1 MPAAEVVLPVLNERD
16 AIPWI
21 LERMP
26 ASIHPIVVDN
36 GSTDG
41 SADLATQLG
50 AHVIREPNRGFGA
63 ACHAGLCAATADII
77 CFMDADGS
85 LDPTHLTTMVSMIQ
99 DDDTDLVLGARIP
112 DPGSWPPHARIA
124 NRYLAWR
131 LRRRFGWAVTDLGP
145 MRAARRGRLL
155 NLGILDRRS
164 GWPLEMALRAGAAG
178 WHVDEI
184 PVPFHSRVGQS
195 KVTGTTQGTAQAVL
209 DMHHQLR
216 QLAGRR
222 STDCLPPTASRSPD
236 P

>member
-26 ASIHPIVVDN
+26 ASIHPVVVDN

-41 SADLATQLG
+41 SGDLATQLG
-50 AHVIREPNRGFGA
+50 AQVIREPNRGFGA
-63 ACHAGLCAATADII
+63 ACYAGLRAARADVV

-85 LDPTHLTTMVSMIQ
+85 LDPAHLTTMVSMIQ

-112 DPGSWPPHARIA
+112 EPGSWPPHARIA

-131 LRRRFGWAVTDLGP
+131 LRHRFGWTVTDLGP
-145 MRAARRGRLL
+145 MRVAHRDGLL
-155 NLGILDRRS
+155 SLGILDRRS
-164 GWPLEMALRAGAAG
+164 GWSLEMALRAGAAG
-178 WHVDEI
+178 WQVAEV
-184 PVPFHSRVGQS
+184 PVPYHPRIGKS
-195 KVTGTTQGTAQAVL
+195 KVTGTARGTAQAVL
-209 DMHHQLR
+209 DMHRQLR

-222 STDCLPPTASRSPD
+222 TTDCLAPNGQPML
-236 P
+236 